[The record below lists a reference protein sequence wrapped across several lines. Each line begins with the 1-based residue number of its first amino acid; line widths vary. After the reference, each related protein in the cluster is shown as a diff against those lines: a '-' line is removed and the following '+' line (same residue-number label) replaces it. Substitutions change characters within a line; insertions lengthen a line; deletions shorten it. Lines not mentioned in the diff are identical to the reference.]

1 MDRFRTQHRPAE
13 MSVSEWID
21 KTSEDDLREKILR
34 LSEILELVIALGGNA
49 EAALRLLREANINHR
64 LALEDLLAK
73 LPWAIFNIQD
83 LKLEMEQ
90 DLEDLLAKQ
99 GKN

>member
-34 LSEILELVIALGGNA
+34 LSEILELVIAVEGGQ
-49 EAALRLLREANINHR
+49 H
-64 LALEDLLAK
+64 
-73 LPWAIFNIQD
+73 
-83 LKLEMEQ
+83 
-90 DLEDLLAKQ
+90 
-99 GKN
+99 